1 MTSTLVRK
9 LLRDL
14 RLTLIVVALLLFAFQ
29 CLWAKIVERI
39 IGDFQPIFDM
49 MANTSGLSLN
59 RVREE
64 VLFQGPGKA
73 IRTLIGGENV
83 DLDKA
88 QDLLSIGYVHP
99 LMVIIFCI
107 WAVGRAAGAI
117 AGELDRGTMESLLA
131 QPVAR
136 WRLLL
141 AHLIVDAVTIPILC
155 LCLWAGNGVGV
166 WLIGPQVKVN
176 PIDVTK
182 LEADGPGGL
191 KNLTY
196 LFELQSLQLGP
207 LSAGPFR
214 VSLQAPPLS
223 DALNAGPVS
232 MAENRRLRVEALPFG
247 PALWAVGGLIF
258 AICGYTMWLSSLG
271 RFRWRV
277 LGLAV
282 LVTLV
287 MFLVNL
293 IGQMWDVVE
302 PLRPL
307 TVFYYYQPQ
316 QIIQG
321 KAASLPM
328 LAVLYGV
335 GISGYGAALWAFTRR
350 DLPAPL

>member
-1 MTSTLVRK
+1 MTRVLVFK

-14 RLTLIVVALLLFAFQ
+14 RVTLIIVAVLLCAFQ

-39 IGDFQPIFDM
+39 VGDFQPVFDL
-49 MANTSGLSLN
+49 MANTSGISLD

-73 IRTLIGGENV
+73 VRTLIGGENV

-88 QDLLSIGYVHP
+88 QDLMSIGYVHP
-99 LMVIIFCI
+99 LMVVIFCI
-107 WAVGRAAGAI
+107 WGVGRAAGAL
-117 AGELDRGTMESLLA
+117 AGELDRGTMELLLA
-131 QPVAR
+131 QPIAR
-136 WRLLL
+136 SRLLL
-141 AHLIVDAVTIPILC
+141 AHLIVDAITIPILC
-155 LCLWAGNGVGV
+155 LSLWAGNWIGVALV
-166 WLIGPQVKVN
+166 GPQIKVN
-176 PIDVTK
+176 PIDVQK
-182 LEADGPGGL
+182 LEAKNGDST
-191 KNLTY
+191 NLTY
-196 LFELQSLQLGP
+196 LFELRSLQIGP

-214 VSLQAPPLS
+214 VTLQGPK
-223 DALNAGPVS
+223 LNAMPAGAIPPAAS
-232 MAENRRLRVEALPFG
+232 ERLHVDARPFG
-247 PALWAVGGLIF
+247 PALAVVGGLIF

-277 LGLAV
+277 LGVAV

-293 IGQMWDVVE
+293 LGQMWDVIA
-302 PLRPL
+302 PLRPF

-321 KAASLPM
+321 QGGSLVF
-328 LAVLYGV
+328 LLVLYGV
-335 GISGYGAALWAFTRR
+335 GIAGYVLALWTLNRR